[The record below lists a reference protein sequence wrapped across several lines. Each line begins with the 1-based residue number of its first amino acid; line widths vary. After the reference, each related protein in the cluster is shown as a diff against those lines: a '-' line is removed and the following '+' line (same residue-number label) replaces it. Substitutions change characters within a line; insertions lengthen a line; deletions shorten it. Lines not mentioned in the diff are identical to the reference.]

1 MNIDELRRRAEGIHL
16 IISDMDGTLFRD
28 DKTVSPYSVDII
40 KQIRQKGIY
49 FTVSTG
55 RSYVWMDRFLDL
67 MGIDGAMITS
77 NGCEIVDR
85 GTGEWLY
92 INALSRDNAERGFD
106 LCIAYRLN
114 FFAETTEGWI
124 IPNYVPDMDSFAGFY
139 KDLELNGY
147 SLDKL
152 TRVSSGSQARDKT
165 VLKLLIWVERGDE
178 GELMNQF
185 VSEMEGVDCIHSASN
200 IYELVPAG
208 ANKGSAFLKMCGI
221 MGIKPEECCAIGDFD
236 NDLPMMRASGLSV
249 TVANAPDYIRA
260 EADFVGESN
269 NNDGPARAIQALFL

>member
-1 MNIDELRRRAEGIHL
+1 MSIDELRRRAEGIRL

-28 DKTVSPYSVDII
+28 DKSVSPFTVDII
-40 KQIRQKGIY
+40 RQIRQKGIY

-85 GTGEWLY
+85 GTGKRLY

-106 LCIAYRLN
+106 LCISYRLN
-114 FFAETTEGWI
+114 FFAETTDGWI
-124 IPNYVPDMDSFAGFY
+124 IPEYVRDMDSFAGFH
-139 KDLELNGY
+139 KELELNGY
-147 SLDKL
+147 SEDKL
-152 TRVSSGSQARDKT
+152 TRVTCGSQVRDKT

-178 GELMNQF
+178 GELMTQF
-185 VSEMEGVDCIHSASN
+185 VSEMEDVDCIHSASN

-208 ANKGSAFLKMCGI
+208 ANKGSAFLKMCQMI
-221 MGIKPEECCAIGDFD
+221 GIKPEECCAIGDFD
-236 NDLPMMRASGLSV
+236 NDLPMMRSSGLSV

-260 EADFVGESN
+260 EADYVGESN